1 MPRVI
6 GLVRLLFLAGLI
18 FPCFPSSPFS
28 TQIALLVIAAL
39 TLVPLEIVRKWVR
52 AIQYALRIG
61 EIGDSDPFVESAAN
75 RAAILGRVRKRLEDL
90 VGCPDAG
97 LSSSLRIHRALTS
110 HWRRSASRSP
120 CSSCAC

>member
-6 GLVRLLFLAGLI
+6 GLVRLLFLAGL
-18 FPCFPSSPFS
+18 FPVLPIVALL

-52 AIQYALRIG
+52 AIQYALASV
-61 EIGDSDPFVESAAN
+61 IGDSYLFVESAAN

-110 HWRRSASRSP
+110 HWRRSASHCRP
-120 CSSCAC
+120 SCAC